1 MPATTSLSHPSRLE
15 ISRGAIRSNVMTLL
29 SLVKPSELC
38 VVVKANAYGH
48 GSVEVAKIAVASG
61 ASMLGVARV
70 SEARALREAGLS
82 CPILLLSEP
91 APGEFSACA
100 DLDVEVTVYSPDTI
114 AALNLLGSRSR
125 RVRCHLDIDTGM
137 GRVGCT
143 PSEAPRLAAEISAAS
158 GLELAGIS
166 THFASADE
174 VNSAPSVAQ
183 LQSFEAALHQCRANG
198 ISWKH
203 THAANSAAAITFEE
217 ARFSMVRCGIAV
229 YGVHPRDGASTEM
242 ASELG
247 LVPAAR
253 FVSEVS
259 FVKEVPAG
267 QAISYGGTW
276 TAPHAT
282 RIVTVPL
289 GYADGVRRDLAMLGG
304 EVLIGSGKFRIVGR
318 VTMDQL
324 MVDVGE
330 ADVTVG
336 HEVVIFGRLGK
347 QELSANELAARLHT
361 IPYELFCAIGQ
372 RVERTYVP

>member
-1 MPATTSLSHPSRLE
+1 
-15 ISRGAIRSNVMTLL
+15 
-29 SLVKPSELC
+29 
-38 VVVKANAYGH
+38 
-48 GSVEVAKIAVASG
+48 
-61 ASMLGVARV
+61 
-70 SEARALREAGLS
+70 
-82 CPILLLSEP
+82 
-91 APGEFSACA
+91 
-100 DLDVEVTVYSPDTI
+100 
-114 AALNLLGSRSR
+114 
-125 RVRCHLDIDTGM
+125 
-137 GRVGCT
+137 
-143 PSEAPRLAAEISAAS
+143 
-158 GLELAGIS
+158 
-166 THFASADE
+166 
-174 VNSAPSVAQ
+174 
-183 LQSFEAALHQCRANG
+183 
-198 ISWKH
+198 
-203 THAANSAAAITFEE
+203 
-217 ARFSMVRCGIAV
+217 MVRCGIAV

-336 HEVVIFGRLGK
+336 DEVVIFGRLGK